1 MMREFLR
8 GVFYLIIGAL
18 GGYLS
23 ATAAIGNFGASP
35 AGAGSQWQ
43 HRDVAL
49 ASAAH
54 PYAVAHYLLAGRFPP
69 PSGQIVE
76 FTTDRDKDGN
86 PIDGNCVYTVTGKP
100 PASRWWSIAIPQ
112 STAGMNPVIT
122 SEAAV
127 LDANGLLTVTISRY
141 PVPGNWLKPAADD
154 PYSLIYA
161 VSESETA
168 SAATA
173 PPPFA
178 VKRTEC

>member
-1 MMREFLR
+1 MMREFFR

-35 AGAGSQWQ
+35 AAAGSQWQ
-43 HRDVAL
+43 HRDVAP

-54 PYAVAHYLLAGRFPP
+54 PYAVANYLLAGRFPP
-69 PSGQIVE
+69 PSRQIVE

-86 PIDGNCVYTVTGKP
+86 PIAGNCVYTVTGEP
-100 PASRWWSIAIPQ
+100 PESRWWSIAIPQ
-112 STAGMNPVIT
+112 SAAGGNPVVT

-154 PYSLIYA
+154 RYSLIYA
-161 VSESETA
+161 VWESGAPSETA
-168 SAATA
+168 A
-173 PPPFA
+173 PPPFI

>member
-8 GVFYLIIGAL
+8 GVFYLIIGVL

-23 ATAAIGNFGASP
+23 ATAAIGSFGVSP

-54 PYAVAHYLLAGRFPP
+54 PYAVAHYLLSGRFPP

-76 FTTDRDKDGN
+76 FTADRDKDGN
-86 PIDGNCVYTVTGKP
+86 PIDGNCIYTITGKP
-100 PASRWWSIAIPQ
+100 AASRWWSIAIPQ
-112 STAGMNPVIT
+112 SAAGMNPVIT

-127 LDANGLLTVTISRY
+127 LDATGLLTVTVSRH
-141 PVPGNWLKPAADD
+141 PAPGNWLRSAADGK
-154 PYSLIYA
+154 YSLIYA

-168 SAATA
+168 SDAAT
-173 PPPFA
+173 PPPFV